1 MESIFGNWQEWIGF
15 YNEKVNIQ
23 AQINNIFVPVYFI
36 VFLFY

>member
-1 MESIFGNWQEWIGF
+1 MESIFGNWQEWTGF
-15 YNEKVNIQ
+15 YNEKNIQ